1 MIKALKT
8 GVTSRPRAGTNGSKI
23 KKGKRRKGD
32 AGSAKTGPSTDKPAI
47 NTNTQESSWGLLEP
61 LHGILGPVIDIF
73 SPMISS
79 NMIIGLLLF
88 IMLVNWLRGP
98 KAASSTDLGYPGMST
113 PQRIAAYE
121 EIWRREESDLWD
133 WLEERVSMQ
142 GIAYPAS
149 GNDQEAVAQARRQRE
164 STLKDNGMRKALA
177 AVKMSE
183 KEIDH
188 AIRTTEERL
197 DVLKRV
203 VNEKKGRES
212 VAGQADKPPP
222 DQEPEQQQ

>member
-32 AGSAKTGPSTDKPAI
+32 PGAVKTGPSTDKPA
-47 NTNTQESSWGLLEP
+47 TNTDKQESSWGLLEP
-61 LHGILGPVIDIF
+61 LHGILSPVIDIF

-98 KAASSTDLGYPGMST
+98 KAASSSHLGYPGMSN
-113 PQRIAAYE
+113 PQRMAAYE

-133 WLEERVSMQ
+133 WLEERVGMQ

-149 GNDQEAVAQARRQRE
+149 GNDQDVIAQARRQRE
-164 STLKDNGMRKALA
+164 STLKGNGMRKALA
-177 AVKMSE
+177 DVKMSE
-183 KEIDH
+183 REIDH
-188 AIRTTEERL
+188 AIRSTEERL

-203 VNEKKGRES
+203 VDEKEGREG
-212 VAGQADKPPP
+212 VGAHTDKVSS
-222 DQEPEQQQ
+222 DQ